1 MKYANYRNR
10 KMTESG
16 YMSADEKTRYLAE
29 IREKALKNE
38 RSILAAERR
47 AGFKEGFEKS
57 IKEYRQNIARRLLK
71 MGVLSPEQ
79 IAQATG
85 LSTDE
90 IRQLQESE
98 ND

>member
-1 MKYANYRNR
+1 QMKYANYRNR

-47 AGFKEGFEKS
+47 AGFKEGFEKGI

-79 IAQATG
+79 IAQATAIAG
-85 LSTDE
+85 
-90 IRQLQESE
+90 IGK
-98 ND
+98 